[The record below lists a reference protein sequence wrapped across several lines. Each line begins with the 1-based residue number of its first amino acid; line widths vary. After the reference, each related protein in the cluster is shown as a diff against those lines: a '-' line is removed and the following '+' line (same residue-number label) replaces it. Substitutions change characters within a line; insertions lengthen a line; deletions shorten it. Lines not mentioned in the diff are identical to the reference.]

1 MLGTGFALGGPAGT
15 LLVAANLGLSYGIK
29 AMNLGLEI
37 QKRLDR
43 LETQKYIG
51 SIEQTRFVRNNTT
64 EMIR

>member
-1 MLGTGFALGGPAGT
+1 
-15 LLVAANLGLSYGIK
+15 
-29 AMNLGLEI
+29 MNLGLEI

-64 EMIR
+64 EMIYENDYNLCNNRIFIGR